1 MTTQKAKEYYTVKL
15 GGTSFQNIDQ
25 FLLEKN
31 GFSENSTTDSHLYTE
46 QIGDL
51 KYTNVVNL
59 DAYFSQK
66 SSATFYLKTIQP
78 DHAYRNVRCAIYSN
92 GLTADL
98 ECDIEEKDFN
108 TENCADPEARL
119 NEKASNNIAE
129 NACICLTFDNR
140 PTFEIGKGELP

>member
-1 MTTQKAKEYYTVKL
+1 MTAQKAKEYYTVKL
-15 GGTSFQNIDQ
+15 GGTSVQDIDQ
-25 FLLEKN
+25 FLLEKLV
-31 GFSENSTTDSHLYTE
+31 FSENSMTDSHLYTE
-46 QIGDL
+46 QIGDF
-51 KYTNVVNL
+51 KYTNAVNL

-78 DHAYRNVRCAIYSN
+78 DHAYRNVCCAIYSN
-92 GLTADL
+92 GLTADP

-119 NEKASNNIAE
+119 NEKARNSIAD
-129 NACICLTFDNR
+129 NTCIYLTFDNR